1 MVASGQGFDLAARIW
16 KRQVPLEEFTAR
28 HAQTLPGLL
37 GIQLGEIGPDFARA
51 TMPVDSRHI
60 QPFGILHGGCSVVL
74 AETLGSYC
82 SLMCVEPGKACVGI
96 EINASHLAA
105 VRVGDLVEAVC
116 RPIRI
121 GRTLHVWQIDL
132 CRSDGVLSCVARL
145 TTTIQDRRDG

>member
-1 MVASGQGFDLAARIW
+1 MSEQGFKLAVKIW
-16 KRQVPLEEFTAR
+16 KREVSLEEFAAK

-37 GIQLGEIGPDFARA
+37 GIQLGEVGPDFARA

-82 SLMCVEPGKACVGI
+82 SLMCIEPSKTCVGI
-96 EINASHLAA
+96 EINASHLAS
-105 VRVGDLVEAVC
+105 VKVGDLVEAVC

-132 CRSDGVLSCVARL
+132 CRSDGVLTCVARL
-145 TTTIQDRRDG
+145 TTAVQDRRDG